1 MSELTDNRTIIARLH
16 ALGVE
21 PTKRRGQNFLVDH
34 DVLAQII
41 AEVRR
46 TAPQAIIE
54 IGPGLGTVTRELARL
69 GVPVVAV
76 EIDHRLAAGLRA
88 NLGEYDNV
96 NIVEADF
103 LMFDPT
109 TVESGPYYVVGNL
122 PYHITSPILT
132 RLVAHRRLITHA
144 LLITQA
150 EVADKVMASPG
161 VHGSALGVLINAYA
175 ETTTIRRIPR
185 TAFYPVPEVDSVLW
199 RLKFLPQPRFTANEH
214 EFFTVVRTVYGKRR
228 KMLRRALRDI
238 APPNRIV
245 AALARAEIDPTRRG
259 ETLSF
264 AELDCLT
271 HALFDRPGQRPPD

>member
-1 MSELTDNRTIIARLH
+1 MSELTDKRTVIARLR

-21 PTKRRGQNFLVDH
+21 PTKRRGQNFLVNR

-41 AEVRR
+41 AEVNHA
-46 TAPQAIIE
+46 APQVIIE

-69 GVPVVAV
+69 GAQVIAV

-88 NLGEYDNV
+88 DLGKYDNV
-96 NIVEADF
+96 NIVETDF
-103 LMFDPT
+103 LVFDPT
-109 TVESGPYYVVGNL
+109 AVGNGPYYVVGNL
-122 PYHITSPILT
+122 PYRITSPILT
-132 RLVAHRRLITHA
+132 KLVAHRRLITHA

-150 EVADKVMASPG
+150 EVADKVTASPG
-161 VHGSALGVLINAYA
+161 VDGSALGVLATAYA
-175 ETTTIRRIPR
+175 ETTVMRRIPR

-238 APPNRIV
+238 VPPDRAA
-245 AALARAEIDPTRRG
+245 AALARTGIDPTRRG

-264 AELDCLT
+264 AELDRLT
-271 HALFDRPGQRPPD
+271 HALFDQLGQCPPD